1 MTDAQTPPADGANNG
16 NPPDGAN
23 PSTPQDGDKSNM
35 IPYSRF
41 QEVINQ
47 KNALDK
53 QLQEIE
59 DARKKAEADKL
70 EEEGKYK
77 ELLEKERAE
86 KEALSAKATE
96 WDNFQATRKDEILA
110 GWSDDQKEN
119 FGDLP
124 LTKLEALNKQFKLEQ
139 GGGKAPQDRPGT
151 SKTGQK
157 YNGHSSLKEW
167 AVKDKESFRK
177 RNGDYP
183 G

>member
-1 MTDAQTPPADGANNG
+1 MEGSMSEELNQEVVEEQKPSEG
-16 NPPDGAN
+16 NPDIGPLIAE
-23 PSTPQDGDKSNM
+23 SKK
-35 IPYSRF
+35 YRSRA
-41 QEVINQ
+41 Q
-47 KNALDK
+47 A
-53 QLQEIE
+53 
-59 DARKKAEADKL
+59 A
-70 EEEGKYK
+70 EEELARIKAAQKEAEEAKLAEQGEYK
-77 ELLEKERAE
+77 TLLEQKEE
-86 KEALSAKATE
+86 ELKALSAKATE
-96 WDNFQATRKDEILA
+96 WDNFQATRREQILE

-167 AVKDKESFRK
+167 AIKDKESFRK